1 MYLLPSRPRLQNKE
15 MLSEKIHSLAGKCA
29 GFPAA
34 RRRACSVALG
44 VGAAADTR
52 ASDPTAAA
60 SVVTTKTGTQYKAD
74 ADMQAVLD
82 ELALLGG
89 KPIETLTPADA
100 VMSLLRKRGE
110 DTSPAALVPAVTSV
124 DRQISGAASKLAAR
138 LYTPAGAGPL
148 PVVVYFHGGGWVI
161 GDKQVYDGGAR
172 GLSKQAQAIVLSV
185 DYRLAPET
193 KFPAAW
199 DDALAAYTWVA
210 TNAASIDGDP
220 KRQALA
226 GESASG
232 NLAVATAVAARD
244 AGVQA
249 PKRVLAVY
257 PVGQTGSLATASYQ
271 DSETAKPLNKA
282 MIEWFI
288 DKLLTEPEQKADPR
302 LEIVHAKLT
311 GLAPMTVIGAQ
322 IDPLREY
329 GALLEAAL
337 KKAGVSVQRRIYT
350 GVTHEFFGMAAAVKR
365 SERAQQEGG
374 QALQASLAGAS
385 DTR

>member
-1 MYLLPSRPRLQNKE
+1 
-15 MLSEKIHSLAGKCA
+15 MLGEKIHSLAGKCA

-60 SVVTTKTGTQYKAD
+60 SVVTTKTRTQYTAD
-74 ADMQAVLD
+74 ADIQAVLD

-89 KPIETLTPADA
+89 KPIETLTPAQARQQPTPADA

-138 LYTPAGAGPL
+138 LYTPAGAGPF

-161 GDKQVYDGGAR
+161 GDKQVYDGSAR

-220 KRQALA
+220 KRLALA

-302 LEIVHAKLT
+302 LEIFHAKLT
-311 GLAPMTVIGAQ
+311 GLAPMTIIGAQ
-322 IDPLREY
+322 IGSLREY

>member
-1 MYLLPSRPRLQNKE
+1 

-60 SVVTTKTGTQYKAD
+60 SVVTTKTRTQYTAD
-74 ADMQAVLD
+74 ADIQAVLD

-89 KPIETLTPADA
+89 KPIETLTPAQARQQPTPADA

-138 LYTPAGAGPL
+138 LYTPAGAGPF

-161 GDKQVYDGGAR
+161 GDKQVYDGSAR

-220 KRQALA
+220 KRLALA

-302 LEIVHAKLT
+302 LEIFHAKLT
-311 GLAPMTVIGAQ
+311 GLAPMTIIGAQ
-322 IDPLREY
+322 IGSLREY